1 MHHPIR
7 NTYDMSQNDLT
18 DIQRSLNVIRGVADK
33 AEWQTK
39 LRALELMMTTSQSV
53 IAAARKLTAPKQK
66 TVKKTVVVP
75 KVKTQKQPMSVSV
88 SQADTKPA
96 APDLTP
102 IRPKPPVG

>member
-1 MHHPIR
+1 
-7 NTYDMSQNDLT
+7 MSQNDLT
-18 DIQRSLNVIRGVADK
+18 DIQRSLNVIRGIADK

-39 LRALELMMTTSQSV
+39 LRALELMMATSQSV
-53 IAAARKLTAPKQK
+53 IAAARKLTAPKEK

-75 KVKTQKQPMSVSV
+75 KVKTQKQPMS
-88 SQADTKPA
+88 QADTKPE